1 MFAKGLKV
9 FGVIAGL
16 VGFMTIAGAAGD
28 CDGKCGPG
36 NDIPT
41 MLMLIGYGLIAIV
54 GGIACFTAGQ
64 KIEDFS

>member
-1 MFAKGLKV
+1 MGKFLKGFGVVAGV
-9 FGVIAGL
+9 FG
-16 VGFMTIAGAAGD
+16 FMMMAGAAGD

-41 MLMLIGYGLIAIV
+41 MLMIIGYGLIAIV

>member
-1 MFAKGLKV
+1 MFAKVLKV
-9 FGVIAGL
+9 FGVIAMF
-16 VGFMTIAGAAGD
+16 VGFFTIAGAAGD

-41 MLMLIGYGLIAIV
+41 MLMIIGYGLIAL
-54 GGIACFTAGQ
+54 GGGFTAFMAGQ